1 MRRHYIS
8 PEYNSIRVYGS
19 FNMVEESNFFGSKML
34 EIEDSFSITNQEIIY
49 YQNANGEQLDFS
61 IESSLQSLNYSAI
74 TDKQQNHT
82 LVIDESQPIYQKI
95 ENTRWILT
103 IDLEK
108 IIKNYIFANLKKF
121 RTFEGVKKELTLYDD
136 INVAIKKYIDFNVYD
151 RYKVQSIDLYV
162 SYQSLRNQNILRL
175 KNNWN
180 KNITISENLLTKV
193 QTEYST
199 NNSTARLI
207 FNQEK
212 PSQEFSYDYFF
223 NVNLLKL

>member
-1 MRRHYIS
+1 
-8 PEYNSIRVYGS
+8 
-19 FNMVEESNFFGSKML
+19 MVEESNFFGSKML

-82 LVIDESQPIYQKI
+82 LVIDESQPLYQKT

>member
-1 MRRHYIS
+1 
-8 PEYNSIRVYGS
+8 
-19 FNMVEESNFFGSKML
+19 MVEESNFFGSKML

-61 IESSLQSLNYSAI
+61 IESSLQSFNYSAI

-82 LVIDESQPIYQKI
+82 LVIDESQPLYQKT

-136 INVAIKKYIDFNVYD
+136 INVAIKNYIDFNVYD

-223 NVNLLKL
+223 NVNLVKL